1 MCEQRLIRQKD
12 VSPAGSLGKEHCRGR
27 ERPGQRAE
35 VGACLPVPG
44 SARGSAWRKRGE
56 QAEGRSGRQ
65 RGTKGPN
72 HKDFGV
78 SLNEMRAVMGV
89 QSREGT
95 RSDLGCRRILLA
107 VAENSLWQGD
117 SLRGDCSNPGEED
130 SGLHLSDK
138 GRWGRSD

>member
-1 MCEQRLIRQKD
+1 MD
-12 VSPAGSLGKEHCRGR
+12 VRGVR
-27 ERPGQRAE
+27 RDRI
-35 VGACLPVPG
+35 
-44 SARGSAWRKRGE
+44 SRR
-56 QAEGRSGRQ
+56 
-65 RGTKGPN
+65 
-72 HKDFGV
+72 KDFGV

-117 SLRGDCSNPGEED
+117 SLRGDCSNPGEDD